1 MKLKALID
9 AMDTVVPLACAA
21 PWDNVGLLLG
31 HDQDLVTKALVTVD
45 LSASVLRE
53 ARALGAELIIA
64 YHPPWFRAQK
74 RMAQDDLLLMAARAG
89 LSLWSP
95 HTALDSALGGT
106 NDVLAHAAGMVA
118 HGRAPLMPQPSSLPH
133 SPGMGRVGALT
144 TPCTPEAWVH
154 AVKAGMKLAHAL
166 WAPAHALP
174 ATLDRVA
181 VCAGAGDDMVDL
193 AVTAG
198 AQALVVGEMR
208 HHTARHAVAQGL
220 SVLAL
225 LHSNS
230 ERQALAPYA
239 ASLRQLAPGVTF
251 HLSTSDL
258 DPYQFV

>member
-31 HDQDLVTKALVTVD
+31 HDQDTVTQALITVD
-45 LSASVLRE
+45 LSRHVLDE

-74 RMAQDDLLLMAARAG
+74 RMVQDDLLLRAARAG

-106 NDVLAHAAGMVA
+106 NDVLAQAAGMVA
-118 HGRAPLMPQPSSLPH
+118 HGRLPLMTQPSSLPH
-133 SPGMGRVGALT
+133 SPGMGRVGPLSA
-144 TPCTPEAWVH
+144 PCDPAAWVRT
-154 AVKAGMKLAHAL
+154 VKAQMQREHAL
-166 WAPAHALP
+166 WAPAHPLP
-174 ATLDRVA
+174 HTLERVA
-181 VCAGAGDDMVDL
+181 VCAGAGDDMVD
-193 AVTAG
+193 AAIAAG

-208 HHTARHAVAQGL
+208 HHTVRQAVGCGL

-251 HLSTSDL
+251 HLSTTDL
-258 DPYQFV
+258 DPYQFI